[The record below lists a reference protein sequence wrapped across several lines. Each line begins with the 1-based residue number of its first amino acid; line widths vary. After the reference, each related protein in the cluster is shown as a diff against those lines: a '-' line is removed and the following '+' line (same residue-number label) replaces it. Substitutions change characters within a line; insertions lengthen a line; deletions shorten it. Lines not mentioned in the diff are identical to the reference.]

1 MRINEVAFEAA
12 AQRKHVRS
20 GAELARRAGI
30 SVASACTIR
39 RGETVKLEIMQK
51 AARALGVTVA
61 QICAKDKDGRVI
73 D

>member
-1 MRINEVAFEAA
+1 MRIDAEAFAA
-12 AQRKHVRS
+12 ASQRNHVYS
-20 GAELARRAGI
+20 GSELARRAGI

-51 AARALGVTVA
+51 AARALGVKVA
-61 QICAKDKDGRVI
+61 EIIAKAPDGRVL